1 MTVCVSCFPSSLL
14 SYRPPSFHLSLS
26 LSSAPSSLPPP
37 PKLMYRVTRKLG
49 TGSEKCEIGNK
60 EMGKWNG
67 NVQVVSQCKRGQWGV
82 LLCKVAKVMIS

>member
-1 MTVCVSCFPSSLL
+1 MCLLL
-14 SYRPPSFHLSLS
+14 SLFSSFLPPTLLPSLP

-49 TGSEKCEIGNK
+49 MGSEKCEIGNK

-67 NVQVVSQCKRGQWGV
+67 NAQVVSQCKRGQWGV